1 MEVVTKKPDV
11 MPQDEKEEEVMFE
24 GAD

>member
-1 MEVVTKKPDV
+1 MEVVTKNPEV